1 MITRACGQSLSLPTS
16 FNHPVLKVITT
27 YRAGELLYY
36 IGQVRNSQGFLKD
49 SFQYQQRALL
59 QFRATLGEDDFYTGL
74 ACYQVAMHTM
84 RERDL
89 SATK

>member
-1 MITRACGQSLSLPTS
+1 MLKPMI
-16 FNHPVLKVITT
+16 T

-36 IGQVRNSQGFLKD
+36 IGQIRKSQGFLRD

-74 ACYQVAMHTM
+74 ACYQVAVHTM
-84 RERDL
+84 REKDL